1 MTLSLIPGQ
10 VIWEIQSSE
19 TTESQLKGDLNVCC
33 LEEALLAPSCCV
45 DGLDFPPSVC
55 LKDYLTHIYKVTYQ
69 SG

>member
-19 TTESQLKGDLNVCC
+19 VCC

-45 DGLDFPPSVC
+45 DGLDFPPSVR